1 MRMARLHIKS
11 ARKPALVPP
20 DKALVYDTDYGLR
33 LVFGGELFIMGGT
46 LDEAEAEI
54 NAALRDI
61 EGAEQR
67 TRLDE
72 LLSDCLR
79 KEAADDTA

>member
-1 MRMARLHIKS
+1 MRMARLHVNGKLHPFIPINIE
-11 ARKPALVPP
+11 AI
-20 DKALVYDTDYGLR
+20 DTETDVWINTRYR
-33 LVFGGELFIMGGT
+33 CHKI
-46 LDEAEAEI
+46 DETIEQAEAEI